1 MGETIGKHFE
11 RKGVASRPHP
21 SRRERTGARPRVARE
36 CHAAVR
42 PSPKAVHESRDRDCN
57 GHRILRRVPADGR
70 YSGSS
75 RRVGFH
81 ETAIVAVLAI
91 SVLSDPHSRPKAR
104 GAARLQHE
112 RRFVRR
118 RADPEVATGMPE
130 ARLHQ
135 RRGKKAPTLTI
146 KKDGEVTCSMT
157 VRRSGLRTP

>member
-11 RKGVASRPHP
+11 RTGVASRPHP
-21 SRRERTGARPRVARE
+21 SRWERTGARPRVARE
-36 CHAAVR
+36 CHSAVR

-57 GHRILRRVPADGR
+57 GHRILRRVPPDGR

-91 SVLSDPHSRPKAR
+91 SVLSDPHPRPKAR
-104 GAARLQHE
+104 VAATLQHE
-112 RRFVRR
+112 RRLVRR
-118 RADPEVATGMPE
+118 RADPRSRQECQ
-130 ARLHQ
+130 RLDCISAVG
-135 RRGKKAPTLTI
+135 RKRPRSPSA
-146 KKDGEVTCSMT
+146 DGEVTCSMT